1 PTFEDVGRGGNDPF
15 GSSRKPQPL
24 SFTRQFVLHTQD
36 IMKIPFPIIGN
47 PIPNLHCDSS
57 VIPDD
62 PLTSECDSGLL
73 GFVDEESGTFYEVCQ
88 DLNGDRECGDEDE
101 LKLTRVAVDGA
112 FKTPGLRNVALTA
125 PYFHNGTAANLRQVV
140 QFYNRGGIFCRENQH
155 DLDPDIRSLGLTK
168 DEEKALV
175 AFMVSLTDMRTVDRK
190 APFDHPS
197 YLLPIDGLEEFPT
210 DVIKTIEAVGKDGGP
225 HLETF
230 LNNKLDVLASEPT
243 RGFDHF
249 DRSRAFAGQCS
260 SDNSGTGTG
269 TGDTG
274 TGEEEVDPN
283 WGKGGRKNK
292 K

>member
-1 PTFEDVGRGGNDPF
+1 
-15 GSSRKPQPL
+15 
-24 SFTRQFVLHTQD
+24 
-36 IMKIPFPIIGN
+36 M
-47 PIPNLHCDSS
+47 
-57 VIPDD
+57 
-62 PLTSECDSGLL
+62 L
-73 GFVDEESGTFYEVCQ
+73 GFVDEDSGTFYAVCQ
-88 DLNGDRECGDEDE
+88 DLDGDRECGDEDE
-101 LKLTRVAVDGA
+101 LTLTRVAVDGA

-155 DLDPDIRSLGLTK
+155 DLDPDIRSLELTT
-168 DEEKALV
+168 DEEEALV

-210 DVIKTIEAVGKDGGP
+210 DVTKTIEAVGGKDGGP

-230 LNNKLDVLASEPT
+230 LELDVLASAPT
-243 RGFDHF
+243 GGFDHF
-249 DRSRAFAGQCS
+249 DRSDAFAGQCS
-260 SDNSGTGTG
+260 SSSIQALALALALALVRR
-269 TGDTG
+269 
-274 TGEEEVDPN
+274 EVDPN